1 MKKLKFTQKGSE
13 PHWVGD
19 GFPVRTIFSYHD
31 DAAALSPFLMMDYAE
46 PYRFPAGDQTRG
58 VGEHPHRGFETV
70 TIVYAGEVEHR
81 DSHGGGGNIG
91 PGDVQWMTAGSGLVH
106 EEMHGKDFA
115 RSGGE
120 FEMIQLWVNL
130 PKQHKMTK
138 PKYQGLR
145 DAEIPRVELGGGAG
159 QLRVIAGE
167 FAGRKG
173 PASTHTPVNLW
184 DLKLNAGKPVR
195 LDVSAGHTT
204 NVFVLDGALKLP
216 DGRTLGKAEL
226 GSFEAGGDTLEF
238 EATAAS
244 KVLVLTGEPIAE
256 PVVGY
261 GPFVMNTAEEIQQA
275 VDDFRRGK
283 MGRLRA

>member
-1 MKKLKFTQKGSE
+1 MKKLKFKQKGSE

-19 GFPVRTIFSYHD
+19 GFPVRTVFSYHD
-31 DAAALSPFLMMDYAE
+31 DAQALSPFLMMDYAE
-46 PYRFPAGDQTRG
+46 PYRFEPSAEPRG

-81 DSHGGGGNIG
+81 DSHGGGGKIG

-106 EEMHGKDFA
+106 EEMHGKEFT
-115 RSGGE
+115 RSGGD

-130 PKQHKMTK
+130 PKKHKMTK
-138 PKYQGLR
+138 PKYQGIV
-145 DAEIPRVELGGGAG
+145 DAEIPKVTLANGAG
-159 QLRVIAGE
+159 TLRVIAGE
-167 FAGRKG
+167 FDAAKG

-184 DLKLNAGKPVR
+184 DLKLEAGKAVR
-195 LDVSAGHTT
+195 LPIGKGHTA
-204 NVFVLDGALKLP
+204 NVFVLDGELNLP
-216 DGRTLGKAEL
+216 DGQQLAKAEL
-226 GSFEAGGDTLEF
+226 GSFEASGDALEF
-238 EATAAS
+238 TATRPA

-283 MGRLRA
+283 MGRLPV